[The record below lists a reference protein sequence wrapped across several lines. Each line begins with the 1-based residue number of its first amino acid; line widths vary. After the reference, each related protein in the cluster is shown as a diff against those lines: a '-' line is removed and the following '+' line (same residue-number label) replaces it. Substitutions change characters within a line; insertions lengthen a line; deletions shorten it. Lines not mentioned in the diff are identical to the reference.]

1 MRTDQTNH
9 PARGIGRAA
18 VNLTGILSAFAIAL
32 GGLLLV
38 QSRLKLEQ
46 ERLLEGGGLV
56 ELPQTGT
63 SDPAGSVEVPPYGFL
78 PEDDLLQVVHSL
90 VQKEEIKPHEP
101 LEGQLTMLQAIDC
114 GKNWLEEF
122 FLPYFTSCDLSAN
135 EYWIDCYLWTPET
148 AGADPETSP
157 WLSCWTVSLS
167 SQKIDASLTLSAVSG
182 QILDASISCS
192 VPFSL
197 QDRTD
202 LPTLLE
208 GYAASLGL
216 ETDDS
221 LISIEDKDCGDN
233 EALYFQS
240 IGSRGIYA
248 AIKTKNLFYSFTDTN
263 TDTPVYMDRFSI
275 RLYLY
280 PEPVIQPAAP

>member
-1 MRTDQTNH
+1 MHTGQSKQ
-9 PARGIGRAA
+9 PSKGIGRAA

-32 GGLLLV
+32 GGLFLV

-46 ERLLEGGGLV
+46 ERLLEGGLV

-63 SDPAGSVEVPPYGFL
+63 GEPAGSVDVPLHGFL
-78 PEDDLLQVVHSL
+78 AEEELLELVHSL
-90 VQKEEIKPHEP
+90 AQREEIKPHEP

-114 GKNWLEEF
+114 GKTWLEEF
-122 FLPYFTSCDLSAN
+122 FLPYYTSYDLPAN

-167 SQKIDASLTLSAVSG
+167 SHKIDALLTLSAVSG
-182 QILDASISCS
+182 QILDASVSCS

-197 QDRTD
+197 QDKKD
-202 LPTLLE
+202 LPSLLE
-208 GYAASLGL
+208 RYAVSFGL
-216 ETDDS
+216 ETEDS
-221 LISIEDKDCGDN
+221 LIYIEDKDTRAN
-233 EALYFQS
+233 EALYFQN

-248 AIKTKNLFYSFTDTN
+248 ALNTKNLVYSTTDTN
-263 TDTPVYMDRFSI
+263 TNTPVYMERFDI
-275 RLYLY
+275 RLYLCQ
-280 PEPVIQPAAP
+280 EPAIQPAAP